1 MMADTQ
7 WIFLDGEYVKKEDA
21 KVSVF
26 DHGVLYG
33 DGCFEGIRAYNGEV
47 FKLKE
52 HIDRMFNAARAIEL
66 VIPYTKQELSDIVLE
81 TCRRNSIADGYIRLV
96 VTRGVGDLGLSP
108 LKCPKPTVFCIA
120 ATIALYPSEFYE
132 KGLKL
137 ITSTYRR
144 NKATIIDP
152 QIKSLNYLN
161 NILARAQA
169 DRMGAPEALMLT
181 EEGLVAECTGDNI
194 FIVKDGEI
202 WTPPIHLGI
211 LDGVTRSSVI
221 EIAQKAGY
229 TVREKSFTLYNV
241 YSADE
246 CFLTGTAAEIIAV
259 TDIDGRIIGDGTAG
273 AITKNLLDEF
283 QDYVKGK
290 GEKI

>member
-1 MMADTQ
+1 
-7 WIFLDGEYVKKEDA
+7 
-21 KVSVF
+21 
-26 DHGVLYG
+26 
-33 DGCFEGIRAYNGEV
+33 
-47 FKLKE
+47 
-52 HIDRMFNAARAIEL
+52 MFNAARAIEL
-66 VIPYTKQELSDIVLE
+66 VIPYTKQELVDIVLE
-81 TCRRNSIADGYIRLV
+81 TCRKNGIADGYIRLV

-181 EEGLVAECTGDNI
+181 EDGLVAECTGDNI
-194 FIVKDGEI
+194 FIVTDGEI

-221 EIAQKAGY
+221 EIAQEAGY
-229 TVREKSFTLYNV
+229 TVREKAFTLYNV

-259 TDIDGRIIGDGTAG
+259 TEVDGRIIGKGTAG
-273 AITKNLLDEF
+273 RITMNLLDEF

>member
-1 MMADTQ
+1 
-7 WIFLDGEYVKKEDA
+7 
-21 KVSVF
+21 
-26 DHGVLYG
+26 
-33 DGCFEGIRAYNGEV
+33 
-47 FKLKE
+47 
-52 HIDRMFNAARAIEL
+52 
-66 VIPYTKQELSDIVLE
+66 
-81 TCRRNSIADGYIRLV
+81 
-96 VTRGVGDLGLSP
+96 
-108 LKCPKPTVFCIA
+108 
-120 ATIALYPSEFYE
+120 
-132 KGLKL
+132 
-137 ITSTYRR
+137 
-144 NKATIIDP
+144 
-152 QIKSLNYLN
+152 
-161 NILARAQA
+161 
-169 DRMGAPEALMLT
+169 MGAPEALMLT

>member
-1 MMADTQ
+1 MADTQ

-66 VIPYTKQELSDIVLE
+66 VIPYSKQELSDIVLE
-81 TCRRNSIADGYIRLV
+81 TCRKNGITDGYIRLV

-120 ATIALYPSEFYE
+120 ATIALYPPEFYE
-132 KGLKL
+132 KGLRV

-229 TVREKSFTLYNV
+229 TVREKAFTLYNV

>member
-1 MMADTQ
+1 MADTQ

-52 HIDRMFNAARAIEL
+52 HINRMFNAARAIEL
-66 VIPYTKQELSDIVLE
+66 VIPYSKQELSDIVLE
-81 TCRRNSIADGYIRLV
+81 TCRKNGITDGYIRLV

-120 ATIALYPSEFYE
+120 ATIALYPPEFYE
-132 KGLKL
+132 KGLRV

-229 TVREKSFTLYNV
+229 TVREKAFTLYNV

>member
-1 MMADTQ
+1 MADTQ

-66 VIPYTKQELSDIVLE
+66 VIPYSKQELSDIVLE
-81 TCRRNSIADGYIRLV
+81 TCRRNGIADGYIRLV

-120 ATIALYPSEFYE
+120 ATIALYPPEFYE

-194 FIVKDGEI
+194 FIVKDGEV